1 MKRDERMF
9 EKPIS
14 INYLKLQP
22 YFGSYNGTS
31 FALIKKEDKLE
42 AYLYPGPFGFDA
54 TPDEKKLKQEF
65 EFSDTGYAEAVAWMD
80 EHYKDYDRKLIAE
93 DCKQRFSEEVIAKKI
108 ENLFKDVIAKTNR

>member
-80 EHYKDYDRKLIAE
+80 EHYKDYEIVPHGKRYALDQI
-93 DCKQRFSEEVIAKKI
+93 
-108 ENLFKDVIAKTNR
+108 NRS